1 MSTGRATAP
10 GASGPSGNATL
21 LVDGVTKVF
30 ADPTGTP
37 VRAVDDV
44 TLEVASGELVSLL
57 GPSGCGKTTLLRI
70 IAGFEAPTAGEVFLA
85 GQRVTHL
92 PPNAR
97 ECAMVFQSY
106 ALFPHLDV
114 FENVAFGL
122 RVRGVGEADVAD
134 RVAEAL
140 RLVGLG
146 GLERRSPD
154 QLSGG
159 QQQRV
164 ALARAVVTRPRLLLL
179 DEPLS
184 NLDAKLRE
192 QMRVELRRI
201 QRELGIT
208 AIYVTHDQ
216 VEAMTLADR
225 IAVLDRGRVQQVAPP
240 AELYARP
247 ATPFVAEFVGKVN
260 LLEGTVI
267 AVGDGQCRIALR
279 GLEAVVPSRRPPAP
293 GARVGVVVRPET
305 VHLGREGLW
314 RGVVRRAIYLGSQ
327 VEYEVDMGDLRLQAI
342 GRSPLEEGI
351 FAEGETVG
359 VTIGFY
365 VAHLL
370 DLDRR

>member
-1 MSTGRATAP
+1 MRAP
-10 GASGPSGNATL
+10 GAAAPRRDTAL
-21 LVDGVTKVF
+21 FVDRVTKIF
-30 ADPTGTP
+30 ADPSASP
-37 VRAVDDV
+37 VTAVDDV
-44 TLEVASGELVSLL
+44 TLEVQAGEFVCLL

-70 IAGFEAPTAGEVFLA
+70 IAGLETPTAGEVFV
-85 GQRVTHL
+85 GGVRVTDL

-97 ECAMVFQSY
+97 DTAMVFQSY

-122 RVRGVGEADVAD
+122 RVRRVTEPEIAK
-134 RVAEAL
+134 RVAAAL
-140 RLVGLG
+140 HLVGLT

-164 ALARAVVTRPRLLLL
+164 ALARALVTQPRVLLL

-201 QRELGIT
+201 QRQLGIT

-225 IAVLDRGRVQQVAPP
+225 IVVLDRGRIQQVAPP

-247 ATPFVAEFVGKVN
+247 ANSFVAEFVGKVN
-260 LLEGTVI
+260 LLEGRVI
-267 AVGDGQCRIALR
+267 EATEDGYRIALD
-279 GLEAVVPSRRPPAP
+279 GLEATVAVPSPDREPLAP
-293 GARVGVVVRPET
+293 GARVRVVVRPET
-305 VHLGREGLW
+305 VHLGRDGTY
-314 RGVVRRAIYLGSQ
+314 RGVVRSAIYLGSQ
-327 VEYEVDMGDLRLQAI
+327 VEYEVAVARPRCRRLAEAPLKK
-342 GRSPLEEGI
+342 GSSPRANRSG
-351 FAEGETVG
+351 
-359 VTIGFY
+359 
-365 VAHLL
+365 
-370 DLDRR
+370 

>member
-1 MSTGRATAP
+1 MVPAVAP
-10 GASGPSGNATL
+10 PRRDVALFVERVTKIFTDPSGAP
-21 LVDGVTKVF
+21 VT
-30 ADPTGTP
+30 
-37 VRAVDDV
+37 AVDDV
-44 TLEVASGELVSLL
+44 TLEVRAGEFVSLL

-70 IAGFEAPTAGEVFLA
+70 IAGFETPTAGEIFLA
-85 GQRVTHL
+85 GTKVTAL

-97 ECAMVFQSY
+97 DTAMVFQSY

-122 RVRGVGEADVAD
+122 RVRAVPEPEVAE
-134 RVAEAL
+134 RVAAAL
-140 RLVGLG
+140 RLVGLT

-164 ALARAVVTRPRLLLL
+164 ALARAVVTQPRVLLL

-225 IAVLDRGRVQQVAPP
+225 IVVLDRGRVQQVAPP

-247 ATPFVAEFVGKVN
+247 ANAFVSEFVGKVN
-260 LLEGTVI
+260 LLAGRIVGTTAGGYRV
-267 AVGDGQCRIALR
+267 ALD
-279 GLEAVVPSRRPPAP
+279 GLEATVGAPPSGPGPLAT

-305 VHLGREGLW
+305 VHLGRDGAH

-327 VEYEVDMGDLRLQAI
+327 VEYEVEVAGLRLQAV

-351 FAEGETVG
+351 FSEGEPVG
-359 VTIGFY
+359 VTIGFH

-370 DLDRR
+370 PLE

>member
-1 MSTGRATAP
+1 MR
-10 GASGPSGNATL
+10 GASRDVAL
-21 LVDGVTKVF
+21 FADRVTKVF

-37 VRAVDDV
+37 VRALDDV
-44 TLEVASGELVSLL
+44 TLEVVAGEFVSLL

-70 IAGFEAPTAGEVFLA
+70 IAGFETPTAGEVSLA
-85 GQRVTHL
+85 GQIVTHL
-92 PPNAR
+92 PPNGR
-97 ECAMVFQSY
+97 DTAMVFQSY

-122 RVRGVGEADVAD
+122 RVRSLAEGEIASRVAD
-134 RVAEAL
+134 TL
-140 RLVGLG
+140 HLVGLS
-146 GLERRSPD
+146 GLGRRSPD

-164 ALARAVVTRPRLLLL
+164 ALARAVVTRPRVLLL

-225 IAVLDRGRVQQVAPP
+225 IVVLDRGRIQQVAPP

-247 ATPFVAEFVGKVN
+247 ANPFVSAFVGKVN
-260 LLEGTVI
+260 LLEGR
-267 AVGDGQCRIALR
+267 AVEIREGECRVVLDGM
-279 GLEAVVPSRRPPAP
+279 EVVVPAAP
-293 GARVGVVVRPET
+293 SVTAGTRVGVVVRPET
-305 VHLGREGLW
+305 VHLGRDGAY

-327 VEYEVDMGDLRLQAI
+327 VEYEVEIGGLRLQAI

-351 FAEGETVG
+351 FAEGEPVG
-359 VTIGFY
+359 VTVGFH

-370 DLDRR
+370 ALGG